1 VVHGKLRCLGTAQH
15 LKHRFGN
22 GYQLDV
28 KLKTVSSFDLI
39 GYSRHLA
46 TERLLSDN
54 SAVLLSLS
62 IPVAAV
68 TQVNGIRPD
77 GVDPDRHRVKSSRS
91 DDNADGQHEQSG
103 DEIPNEISSFVHVIN
118 NVRVLGPLQ
127 RVISALRHYDS
138 SSASGTGNTS
148 VREQNLSGESSLEAA
163 VIEDM
168 SLPSVLEWW
177 IYQRRERALTGFLKR
192 LCPHAV
198 LVERAS
204 SHHFRYQ
211 IPMIDITGHTDVS
224 SMVREDKKSEV
235 PLRRGDERKSVNDG
249 SPGSLADTKF
259 APREPVVHN
268 TLGELGIGR
277 EEHST
282 PEDYPNENEIEPR
295 KVEYERKESDKEG
308 TSLSSVTLARLFTDI
323 EACKDMLALQDYSL
337 GLSSLEQIFNH
348 FAASK

>member
-1 VVHGKLRCLGTAQH
+1 MVHGKLRCLGTAQH

-249 SPGSLADTKF
+249 SPGLF